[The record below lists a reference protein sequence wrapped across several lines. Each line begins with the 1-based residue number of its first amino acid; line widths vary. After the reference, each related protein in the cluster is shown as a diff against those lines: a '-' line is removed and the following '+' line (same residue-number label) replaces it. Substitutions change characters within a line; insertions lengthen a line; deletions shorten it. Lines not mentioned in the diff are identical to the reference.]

1 MSLKK
6 KNAMSFFITGMI
18 ISGFTAAGLTSM
30 ERRFQLSSKQ
40 AGMIVAAHDVS
51 SLILVVFVS
60 YYGETRHKAKWI
72 GIGALV
78 TSIGCMLF
86 ALPHALAGKYV
97 PDDAF
102 SNSQRT
108 ATCSSNSENV
118 TRSYTQFC
126 ENLSPSDWKYMFVFI
141 GAKLVLG
148 AGMTPAFTLGPAY
161 IDENVSP
168 EIAPMYIGVWFIATF
183 FGPGVG
189 YLAGGT
195 LMTIYVDL
203 IQVRLDHRIITRLPM
218 VAKSR
223 FRDYF
228 FSRRRLSPP
237 VTFTAVLTALN
248 TMAPAPFAFGVEQK
262 LNSFA
267 F

>member
-1 MSLKK
+1 
-6 KNAMSFFITGMI
+6 MI

-51 SLILVVFVS
+51 SLIFVVFVS

-78 TSIGCMLF
+78 TSIGCLLF
-86 ALPHALAGKYV
+86 ALPHALAGKYA
-97 PDDAF
+97 PNESMADSPEKSLCLPH
-102 SNSQRT
+102 SNN
-108 ATCSSNSENV
+108 ATTICD
-118 TRSYTQFC
+118 
-126 ENLSPSDWKYMFVFI
+126 NLSASDWKYMFVFI

-168 EIAPMYIGVWFIATF
+168 EVAPMYIGVWFIATF

-195 LMTIYVDL
+195 LMNIYVDL
-203 IQVRLDHRIITRLPM
+203 IQVLLCFCTPDYTCFRI
-218 VAKSR
+218 
-223 FRDYF
+223 F
-228 FSRRRLSPP
+228 
-237 VTFTAVLTALN
+237 
-248 TMAPAPFAFGVEQK
+248 
-262 LNSFA
+262 
-267 F
+267 

>member
-1 MSLKK
+1 MQTLYCSI
-6 KNAMSFFITGMI
+6 ITVLIVFPAGMI

-51 SLILVVFVS
+51 SLIFVVFVS

-78 TSIGCMLF
+78 TSIGCLLF
-86 ALPHALAGKYV
+86 ALPHVLAGKYIPKDSV
-97 PDDAF
+97 EDSLGDALCLPL
-102 SNSQRT
+102 NN
-108 ATCSSNSENV
+108 ATSCD
-118 TRSYTQFC
+118 
-126 ENLSPSDWKYMFVFI
+126 NLSASDWKYMFVFI

-148 AGMTPAFTLGPAY
+148 VGMTPAFTLGPAY

-168 EIAPMYIGVWFIATF
+168 EVAPMYIGVWFIATF

-195 LMTIYVDL
+195 LMNIYVDL
-203 IQVRLDHRIITRLPM
+203 IEV
-218 VAKSR
+218 V
-223 FRDYF
+223 F
-228 FSRRRLSPP
+228 F
-237 VTFTAVLTALN
+237 
-248 TMAPAPFAFGVEQK
+248 
-262 LNSFA
+262 
-267 F
+267 

>member
-1 MSLKK
+1 
-6 KNAMSFFITGMI
+6 MI

-51 SLILVVFVS
+51 SLLFVVFVS

-72 GIGALV
+72 GIGALI
-78 TSIGCMLF
+78 TSIGCLLF
-86 ALPHALAGKYV
+86 ALPHALAGKYTPNDRV
-97 PDDAF
+97 GDLMGE
-102 SNSQRT
+102 SM
-108 ATCSSNSENV
+108 CSVQSKTNGTKS
-118 TRSYTQFC
+118 C
-126 ENLSPSDWKYMFVFI
+126 ENLSASDWKYMFVFI

-168 EIAPMYIGVWFIATF
+168 EVAPMYIGVWFIATF

-195 LMTIYVDL
+195 LMNIYVDL
-203 IQVRLDHRIITRLPM
+203 IEVM
-218 VAKSR
+218 AAC
-223 FRDYF
+223 FG
-228 FSRRRLSPP
+228 
-237 VTFTAVLTALN
+237 LTL
-248 TMAPAPFAFGVEQK
+248 V
-262 LNSFA
+262 
-267 F
+267 

>member
-1 MSLKK
+1 
-6 KNAMSFFITGMI
+6 MI
-18 ISGFTAAGLTSM
+18 INGFTAAGLTSM

-51 SLILVVFVS
+51 SLLLVVFVS

-78 TSIGCMLF
+78 TSIGCLLF

-97 PDDAF
+97 PNESFA
-102 SNSQRT
+102 NLQRP
-108 ATCSSNSENV
+108 ALCSAYSENV
-118 TRSYTQFC
+118 TRSYTRFC
-126 ENLSPSDWKYMFVFI
+126 ENLSASDWKYMFVFI

-168 EIAPMYIGVWFIATF
+168 ETAPMYIGVWFIATF

-189 YLAGGT
+189 YVAGGT
-195 LMTIYVDL
+195 LMNIYVDL
-203 IQVRLDHRIITRLPM
+203 IQASI
-218 VAKSR
+218 
-223 FRDYF
+223 YE
-228 FSRRRLSPP
+228 
-237 VTFTAVLTALN
+237 
-248 TMAPAPFAFGVEQK
+248 PFPCYCDVDRGI
-262 LNSFA
+262 
-267 F
+267 

>member
-1 MSLKK
+1 
-6 KNAMSFFITGMI
+6 MI

-51 SLILVVFVS
+51 SLIFVVFVS

-78 TSIGCMLF
+78 TSIGCLLF
-86 ALPHALAGKYV
+86 ALPHALAGKYIPKDSV
-97 PDDAF
+97 GD
-102 SNSQRT
+102 SLGESL
-108 ATCSSNSENV
+108 CSPINNV
-118 TRSYTQFC
+118 TSAC
-126 ENLSPSDWKYMFVFI
+126 ENLSASDWKYMFVFI

-168 EIAPMYIGVWFIATF
+168 EVAPMYIGVWFIATF

-195 LMTIYVDL
+195 LMNIYVDL
-203 IQVRLDHRIITRLPM
+203 IQV
-218 VAKSR
+218 V
-223 FRDYF
+223 
-228 FSRRRLSPP
+228 
-237 VTFTAVLTALN
+237 
-248 TMAPAPFAFGVEQK
+248 
-262 LNSFA
+262 
-267 F
+267 